1 MSEMR
6 AAASAFVEKA
16 LGRLKN
22 AWRDVAGPSAIGAAP
37 VRPLRPDLP
46 AEDGQRVREQMRAC
60 LEAVGGEVSARARAA
75 ELGRSYLSLNETGRM
90 RFLRLLAEDFD
101 TDGDAVD
108 AAIGRV
114 QAARDPEAR
123 RKAEQGLRRALD
135 APRLRLL
142 TQFNALSEGVKFLVD
157 MRAELLHLL
166 RTERDS
172 TLASLDVDLRGLLAS
187 WFDIGFLELR
197 RITWSSP
204 AALLEKLAAYEAVH
218 AIQSWQD
225 LKHRLDSDRRC
236 FAFFHPRMPDEPL
249 IFVEVALV
257 NGLAGDVGV
266 LLDET
271 LPSADARRADTAIFY
286 SISNAQA
293 GLAGISF
300 GNFLIKRVVDQLRV
314 EFPQL
319 RTFSTLSPIPG
330 FRRWLDGAGE
340 GALAIFGAGDWAALH
355 ALPARVDD
363 VQGLRALLA
372 TPDWQD
378 DSRVADAL
386 KGPLTRLCAQY
397 LLEARRPRGGALDRV
412 AHFHLSN
419 GARVERINWMGDR
432 SPKGLKDSAAM
443 MVNYLYDLDDIEANH
458 EAYTTHGQ
466 IAASPAVLA
475 LLRPERI
482 GT

>member
-1 MSEMR
+1 MR
-6 AAASAFVEKA
+6 AAASSLVEKA

-22 AWRDVAGPSAIGAAP
+22 AWRDVTGPPAIGAAP

-60 LEAVGGEVSARARAA
+60 LEAAGGEVSARARAA
-75 ELGRSYLSLNETGRM
+75 ELGRSYLSLNETGRA

-101 TDGDAVD
+101 TDSQAVD
-108 AAIGRV
+108 MAMGRV

-142 TQFNALSEGVKFLVD
+142 TQFNALNEGVKFLVD
-157 MRAELLHLL
+157 MRLELLHLL
-166 RTERDS
+166 RTEHDS
-172 TLASLDVDLRGLLAS
+172 ALAALDMDMRGLLAS

-197 RITWSSP
+197 RITWSSS

-257 NGLAGDVGV
+257 NGLAGDVRV

-340 GALAIFGAGDWAALH
+340 GALAIFGAADWAALH
-355 ALPARVDD
+355 ALPTRVDD

-372 TPDWQD
+372 APDWQD
-378 DSRVADAL
+378 DPRIAGAL
-386 KGPLTRLCAQY
+386 KGPLTRLCTQY

-443 MVNYLYDLDDIEANH
+443 MVNYLYDLADIETNH

-475 LLRPERI
+475 LLRPERV

>member
-6 AAASAFVEKA
+6 AAASAFVERT

-22 AWRDVAGPSAIGAAP
+22 AWRDVAGPTAIGAAP

-46 AEDGQRVREQMRAC
+46 AEDVQRVREQMRAC
-60 LEAVGGEVSARARAA
+60 LEAAGGEVSARARAA
-75 ELGRSYLSLNETGRM
+75 ELGRSYLSLNEIGRS

-101 TDGDAVD
+101 TDSQAVD

-157 MRAELLHLL
+157 MRAELLKLQ
-166 RTERDS
+166 RAERDS
-172 TLASLDVDLRGLLAS
+172 VLASLDADLRGLLAS
-187 WFDIGFLELR
+187 WFDIGFLDLR

-225 LKHRLDSDRRC
+225 MKHRLDSDRRC

-271 LPSADARRADTAIFY
+271 LPSADARRVDTAIFY

-300 GNFLIKRVVDQLRV
+300 GNFLIKRVVDQLRG

-319 RTFSTLSPIPG
+319 RVFSTLSPIPG

-340 GALAIFGAGDWAALH
+340 GALAIFGANDWAALH
-355 ALPARVDD
+355 ALPKRIDD
-363 VQGLRALLA
+363 VEGLRVLLA
-372 TPDWQD
+372 TPDWHSD
-378 DSRVADAL
+378 PRVADAL

-397 LLEARRPRGGALDRV
+397 LLEVRNARGGALDRV

-419 GARVERINWMGDR
+419 GARVERINWLGDR
-432 SPKGLKDSAAM
+432 SPKGFKDSAAM
-443 MVNYLYDLDDIEANH
+443 MVNYLYDLADIDANH

-466 IAASPAVLA
+466 IKASPPVLA
-475 LLRPERI
+475 LLRPERV
-482 GT
+482 GN

>member
-6 AAASAFVEKA
+6 SAASAFVEKA

-22 AWRDVAGPSAIGAAP
+22 AWRDVAGSSAIGALP

-46 AEDGQRVREQMRAC
+46 AEDAQRVREQMRAC
-60 LEAVGGEVSARARAA
+60 LEATGGEVSARVRAA
-75 ELGRSYLSLNETGRM
+75 ELGRSYLSLNAIGRG

-101 TDGDAVD
+101 TDSQAVD
-108 AAIGRV
+108 TAIGRV

-157 MRAELLHLL
+157 MRAELLQLQ
-166 RTERDS
+166 RVERDS
-172 TLASLDVDLRGLLAS
+172 TLAALDVDLRGLLAS

-257 NGLAGDVGV
+257 NGLAGDVRV

-319 RTFSTLSPIPG
+319 RIFSTLSPIPG

-340 GALAIFGAGDWAALH
+340 GALAIFGAADWAALH

-378 DSRVADAL
+378 DSRIAGAL

-397 LLEARRPRGGALDRV
+397 LLEARSPRGGALDRV

-432 SPKGLKDSAAM
+432 SPKGIKDSAAM
-443 MVNYLYDLDDIEANH
+443 MVNYLYDLADIETNH

-475 LLRPERI
+475 LLRSERV

>member
-6 AAASAFVEKA
+6 AAASAFVERT

-22 AWRDVAGPSAIGAAP
+22 AWRDVAGPPAIGAAP
-37 VRPLRPDLP
+37 ARPLRPDLP
-46 AEDGQRVREQMRAC
+46 AEDAQRVREQMRAC
-60 LEAVGGEVSARARAA
+60 LEAAGGEVSARARAA
-75 ELGRSYLSLNETGRM
+75 ELGRSYLSLNETGRP

-101 TDGDAVD
+101 TDGQAVD

-123 RKAEQGLRRALD
+123 RKAEQELRRALD

-142 TQFNALSEGVKFLVD
+142 TQFNALNEGVKFLVD
-157 MRAELLHLL
+157 MRAELLKLL
-166 RTERDS
+166 RAERDS
-172 TLASLDVDLRGLLAS
+172 ALASLDTDLRGLLAS
-187 WFDIGFLELR
+187 WFDIGFLDLR

-225 LKHRLDSDRRC
+225 MKHRLDSDRRC

-271 LPSADARRADTAIFY
+271 LPSTDARRADTAIFY

-300 GNFLIKRVVDQLRV
+300 GNFLIKRVVDQLRG

-319 RTFSTLSPIPG
+319 RVFSTLSPIPG

-340 GALAIFGAGDWAALH
+340 GALAIFGASDWAALH
-355 ALPARVDD
+355 ALPKRIDD
-363 VQGLRALLA
+363 VEGLRALLA
-372 TPDWQD
+372 TPDWHAD
-378 DSRVADAL
+378 PRVADAL

-397 LLEARRPRGGALDRV
+397 LLEVRSKRGSALDRV

-432 SPKGLKDSAAM
+432 SPKGFKDSAAM
-443 MVNYLYDLDDIEANH
+443 MVNYLYDLAEIDANH
-458 EAYTTHGQ
+458 EAYTTSGR
-466 IAASPAVLA
+466 IDASPAVLA
-475 LLRPERI
+475 LLRPERV
-482 GT
+482 GN